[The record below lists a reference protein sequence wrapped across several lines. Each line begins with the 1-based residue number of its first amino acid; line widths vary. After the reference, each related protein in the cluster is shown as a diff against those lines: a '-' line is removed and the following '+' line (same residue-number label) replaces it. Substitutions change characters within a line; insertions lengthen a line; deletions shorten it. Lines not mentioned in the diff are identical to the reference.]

1 MQEKHTLEASSSYRY
16 VLDKVLKKKSN
27 RLSYQ
32 FYKLP
37 AKSCE
42 GKKAFIWKIVSFK
55 IVIEICS
62 FLEYKKWF
70 SMLYNVPTYYQSRLK
85 RRLK

>member
-1 MQEKHTLEASSSYRY
+1 MVHRAKDMLICLSSSIRLKNELSRKIKIIFTCRRKPLYIHTLEASSSYRH

-42 GKKAFIWKIVSFK
+42 GKKAFI
-55 IVIEICS
+55 
-62 FLEYKKWF
+62 
-70 SMLYNVPTYYQSRLK
+70 
-85 RRLK
+85 